1 MVNQKNIKVLLK
13 YILVGVVCLL
23 SVFPVLWIFLISIKP
38 VGESMTGLEAIFPH
52 SITLENYA
60 NVIKLVPY
68 LFQNLWNSIFVS
80 VIGTITTLFFCS
92 LAGYAFAKYYFP
104 GRKVLYIFI
113 LATMMVPQEVGVIP
127 LFIIFRNLGLVNNH
141 WGLII
146 PRLATAVGIFY
157 MTEYIRD
164 IPDELVEAAKIDGC
178 SDFMV
183 YLRIIMPVIKPALS
197 SWAVLTMIARWN
209 DFFWPLILL
218 RNTRSYTLMVAISNL
233 PVSDGMSTPWQT
245 VMAGVSIAVL
255 PLLICYIFLQSFQV
269 VNVTMGAVKG

>member
-1 MVNQKNIKVLLK
+1 MAQKSLLVVLK
-13 YILVGVVCLL
+13 YLMIAFVCFVC
-23 SVFPVLWIFLISIKP
+23 VFPVLWIFLISVKP
-38 VGESMTGLEAIFPH
+38 VGESMTGLGAILPKR
-52 SITLENYA
+52 ITFENYA
-60 NVIKLVPY
+60 NVVKLVPY
-68 LFQNLWNSIFVS
+68 MFRNLWNSIFVS

-92 LAGYAFAKYYFP
+92 LAGFAFAKYRFP
-104 GRKVLYIFI
+104 GRNFLYVFI

-127 LFIIFRNLGLVNNH
+127 LFIIFRNLGMVNSH

-164 IPDELVEAAKIDGC
+164 VPDELVEAAKIDGC

-218 RNTRSYTLMVAISNL
+218 RNAKSYTLMVAISNL

-245 VMAGVSIAVL
+245 VMAGVAIAVL
-255 PLLICYIFLQSFQV
+255 PLLLCYVILQSFQV

>member
-1 MVNQKNIKVLLK
+1 MAQRKILVILK
-13 YILVGVVCLL
+13 YLMIAVVCFIC
-23 SVFPVLWIFLISIKP
+23 VFPVLWIFLISIKP
-38 VGESMTGLEAIFPH
+38 VGESMTGLGAVLPKR
-52 SITLENYA
+52 ITFENYA
-60 NVIKLVPY
+60 NVVKLVPY
-68 LFQNLWNSIFVS
+68 MFQNLWNSIFVS

-92 LAGYAFAKYYFP
+92 LAGFAFAKYRFP
-104 GRKVLYIFI
+104 GRNFLYVFI

-127 LFIIFRNLGLVNNH
+127 LFIIFRNLGMVNSH

-164 IPDELVEAAKIDGC
+164 VPDELVEAAKIDGC

-218 RNTRSYTLMVAISNL
+218 RNARSYTLMVAISNL

-245 VMAGVSIAVL
+245 VMAGVAIAVL
-255 PLLICYIFLQSFQV
+255 PLLLCYVILQSFQV